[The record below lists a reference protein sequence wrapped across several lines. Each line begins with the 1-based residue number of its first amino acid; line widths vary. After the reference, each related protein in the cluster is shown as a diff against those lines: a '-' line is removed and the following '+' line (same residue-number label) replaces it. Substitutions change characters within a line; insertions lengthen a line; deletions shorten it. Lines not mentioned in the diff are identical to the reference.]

1 MNSSRENSPDWL
13 RCFQAPTR
21 STLVLSSDS
30 EHSHDGSPTKE
41 DRTGSE
47 EVSLSKS
54 SKVVEDDENLCKTL
68 SESGARSLSNKK
80 SRLKSPKK
88 KSLKKR
94 SKFEDEMPS
103 EENESDKPKKRKG

>member
-1 MNSSRENSPDWL
+1 MGFYTVD
-13 RCFQAPTR
+13 QAPTR

-30 EHSHDGSPTKE
+30 EHSHDSSPTKE

-54 SKVVEDDENLCKTL
+54 SKVVEDDENLGKTL
-68 SESGARSLSNKK
+68 GESGARSPSNKK

-94 SKFEDEMPS
+94 SKFEAEMPS